1 MRTIAINNIEYK
13 VNCNALTYLYYSQ
26 IFKENIFDDINI
38 VREFLLFQFKSDVLN
53 IEENSKEILLKL
65 NSFINAINRLTYVAI
80 YTNNKNIAD
89 YAKWIE
95 KSKLLEQDND
105 CIAIIIEDVV
115 DCFIDEK
122 VSEELERINKNSGDD
137 TEVLFPE
144 HFFISACLKMG
155 LTIKDLELL
164 TYVDVMKIF
173 LSSTR
178 REKKTRR
185 ATQADWDRLASRK

>member
-26 IFKENIFDDINI
+26 IFNENIFDDINI
-38 VREFLLFQFKSDVLN
+38 VREFLLLQFKSDVLN

-80 YTNNKNIAD
+80 YTKNKDIED
-89 YAKWIE
+89 YIKWIE
-95 KSKLLEQDND
+95 KNKLLEQDND

-122 VSEELERINKNSGDD
+122 VSKELERINKNSGDD

-178 REKKTRR
+178 REKKIRR

>member
-13 VNCNALTYLYYSQ
+13 VSCNSLTYLYYSQ
-26 IFKENIFDDINI
+26 IFNENIFNDINI
-38 VREFLLFQFKSDVLN
+38 VREFLLLQFNSDVVN
-53 IEENSKEILLKL
+53 IEENDKTILLKL

-80 YTNNKNIAD
+80 YTKNKDIED

-95 KSKLLEQDND
+95 KNKLLEQDND
-105 CIAIIIEDVV
+105 CIAIIIEDIV

-122 VSEELERINKNSGDD
+122 VSKELEKINKNSGDD

-178 REKKTRR
+178 RKKKVRK